1 MRAIIFDI
9 DGTLI
14 ESMAVDTELYFAS
27 VRSVLG
33 PVSVREPLSAYEH
46 VTDSGILA
54 ALVEDNGLAADD
66 GVEDAVRSLFV
77 DGLRRHID
85 ERGPFPVIP
94 GAIEMLARTR
104 RARDTAVA
112 IATGGWRASAMLK
125 LETSGFDVDGMPIV
139 TCDESPARIEIM
151 QTALDRLGGRFDSV
165 TYFGDAKW
173 DRRAAATLGWNFV
186 AVGPG
191 LGGLDSFAEP
201 A

>member
-27 VRSVLG
+27 IRSVLG
-33 PVSVREPLSAYEH
+33 PVTVREPLSAYEH
-46 VTDSGILA
+46 VTDSGILTT
-54 ALVEDNGLAADD
+54 LVEDNGLAADD
-66 GVEDAVRSLFV
+66 GIEEAIRSLFV

-94 GAIEMLARTR
+94 GAVEMLVRTR
-104 RARDTAVA
+104 SAGDTAVG

-125 LETSGFDVDGMPIV
+125 LETSGFDVDGVPV
-139 TCDESPARIEIM
+139 ATCDDAVARIDIM
-151 QTALDRLGGRFDSV
+151 QIALDRLGGRFDSV
-165 TYFGDAKW
+165 TYFGDAEW
-173 DRRAAATLGWNFV
+173 DRRACAALGWEFV

-191 LGGLDSFAEP
+191 LRGLESFAEP
-201 A
+201 G